1 MRYEIA
7 LLTNEIKH
15 KWQITDDELKQFVWI
30 LYKLGYS
37 AYRGYDDQIC
47 FTITDEEVTDIKE
60 K

>member
-37 AYRGYDDQIC
+37 AYRGYGDQIC

-60 K
+60 

>member
-60 K
+60 

>member
-7 LLTNEIKH
+7 LSTNEIKH
-15 KWQITDDELKQFVWI
+15 KWQVTDDELKQFVWI

-60 K
+60 